1 MSKNSLKITKVKKIV
16 NRSRK
21 VLVKDIINNLESLSD
36 DDITKIH
43 NIALCKDI
51 DNKKTVKVSKAK
63 KVTKTAKITKNNK
76 KDVSDNEENSEDK
89 QKVEIIIK
97 VLNNMLRAVELDEID
112 DLIDFKIRR
121 DNLIDDKAVLSVES
135 DYDSTFKSKLFKRKD
150 CGWYRH
156 KYILHYNISF
166 LKGIVNSTNDYEFI
180 SRGCRLKNDKHTDYL
195 IIKK

>member
-1 MSKNSLKITKVKKIV
+1 MSKNSLKITKVKKVV
-16 NRSRK
+16 NKSSSRE
-21 VLVKDIINNLESLSD
+21 VLLKNIYNKLDSASDEDVIDIEKYILG
-36 DDITKIH
+36 
-43 NIALCKDI
+43 
-51 DNKKTVKVSKAK
+51 KKTVKVSKNNKVIKTVKVSKNK
-63 KVTKTAKITKNNK
+63 KV
-76 KDVSDNEENSEDK
+76 VSEDE
-89 QKVEIIIK
+89 QRVEIIIK
-97 VLNNMLRAVELDEID
+97 ILNNMLRSIGLDEIN

-121 DNLIDDKAVLSVES
+121 ENLIDDKAVESVEKE
-135 DYDSTFKSKLFKRKD
+135 YDSTFKSKLFKRKD